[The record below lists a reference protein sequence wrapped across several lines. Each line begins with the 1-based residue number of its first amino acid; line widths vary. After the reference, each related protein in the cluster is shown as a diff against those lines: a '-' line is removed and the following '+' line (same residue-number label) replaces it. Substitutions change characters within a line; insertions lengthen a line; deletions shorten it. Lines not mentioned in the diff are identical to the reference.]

1 MAADE
6 ASLATVTWRVIGASV
21 PGTAHTR
28 AGLPC
33 QDAHSWAI
41 LPNGCL
47 VVAVADGAGSA
58 AHSEEGARLAAD
70 AVLAHLSATLHEGVP
85 TDEHEWQS
93 AMATAFDAAARS
105 LSETAEEAGRAVRD
119 YATTLTLI
127 AATADVLA
135 VGQIGDGIVVAER
148 EDGVLF
154 LAATPQRGEYANEVA
169 LLTAPDA
176 AERVALSLFPIGVQA
191 FAATTDGLLRLA
203 VRLPSYEPHPPFF
216 APLFAFVAES
226 TDREAAEAELAAFLA
241 SERVTRRTDDDKT
254 LVLAAPI
261 RESADEPPASDAV
274 PDATA
279 GG

>member
-1 MAADE
+1 VAADE
-6 ASLATVTWRVIGASV
+6 ASLATGTWRVIGASV

-33 QDAHSWAI
+33 QDAHSWAM

-58 AHSEEGARLAAD
+58 AHSDVGARLAAD
-70 AVLAHLSATLHEGVP
+70 AALAHLSATLHDGVP
-85 TDEHEWQS
+85 TDEHGWQV
-93 AMATAFDAAARS
+93 AMATAFDTAARS
-105 LSETAEEAGRAVRD
+105 LSAIAEETGRAVRD
-119 YATTLTLI
+119 YATTLTLVV
-127 AATADVLA
+127 ATPDTLV
-135 VGQIGDGIVVAER
+135 VGQIGDGIAVAER
-148 EDGVLF
+148 EDGELF
-154 LAATPQRGEYANEVA
+154 LAATPQRGEYANEVV
-169 LLTAPDA
+169 LLTAPDV
-176 AERVALSLFPIGVQA
+176 AERLTLSLFPIGVRA

-226 TDREAAEAELAAFLA
+226 TNREVAETDLAAFLA
-241 SERVTRRTDDDKT
+241 SERLTRRTDDDKT
-254 LVLAAPI
+254 LVLATRI
-261 RESADEPPASDAV
+261 RESADEPTASAAA